1 MKGITILALLLLSGC
16 GSFTT
21 LEQLEATAMLT
32 GDWSEVEKRERIIE
46 RRKLRAGPECPPGT
60 IAYCQSYVSNDRC
73 NCVRS
78 EVIHS
83 LLGGR

>member
-32 GDWSEVEKRERIIE
+32 GDWSEVEKRERIIQK
-46 RRKLRAGPECPPGT
+46 RNMRAGPQCPPGT
-60 IAYCQSYVSNDRC
+60 TAYCQSRLSSVRC
-73 NCVRS
+73 SCVRS
-78 EVIHS
+78 ELIHS